1 MSDRIAVMS
10 AGRVQQVGTP
20 TDIYEGPVNRFVADF
35 VGRTNFLEGTVTDS
49 VDGHTQVSLAGGGQ
63 VVLRGGAHRAGEQV
77 TLVVRPEKIA
87 LHSSGRGLQGTV
99 ISSMYLGTDTSYC
112 VQVADGPV
120 LEVRDPNASG
130 AARFEAGDTVCV
142 GIAPGAAR
150 VLQG

>member
-35 VGRTNFLEGTVTDS
+35 VGRTNFLEGTV
-49 VDGHTQVSLAGGGQ
+49 VDALDGYTQVALAGGGQ
-63 VVLRGGAHRAGEQV
+63 VEVHGDTARAGEPV

-87 LHSSGRGLQGTV
+87 LTSSGRGLPGTV
-99 ISSMYLGTDTSYC
+99 MSSMYLGTDTTYA
-112 VQVADGPV
+112 VQVADDLT

-130 AARFEAGDTVCV
+130 SARFGAGDTVCV